1 MAGEIVL
8 LFIAGLCGGLLNAI
22 AGGGSFITFPALMW
36 AGVGPISANATNTL
50 ASCAG
55 YLSGAWALRREIVNA
70 QGPMVSMLGL
80 SLIGGA
86 VGASLLLM
94 MPEAAFQQA
103 IPWLLLLATLLFVSG
118 RQLRASLGKRVPR
131 KHPMP
136 VAASLLFGLLLL
148 AVSIYG
154 GFFNAGL
161 GIVLLSLLALAG
173 YSDINTMNGLKL
185 LLSSCVSLTAI
196 AIFIGQDAIAW
207 RQGCAVL
214 LGTLM
219 GGYLAARVS
228 RRLPERWVRGAVVV
242 TSCVVTAYYF
252 ATV

>member
-70 QGPMVSMLGL
+70 PVPMVSMLGL

-103 IPWLLLLATLLFVSG
+103 IPWLLLLATLLFLFG
-118 RQLRASLGKRVPR
+118 RQLRASLGKRVPK

-161 GIVLLSLLALAG
+161 GIVILSLLALAG

-207 RQGCAVL
+207 RQGGAVL
-214 LGTLM
+214 LGTLL

-228 RRLPERWVRGAVVV
+228 RRLPEQWVRGAVAV

-252 ATV
+252 GTV